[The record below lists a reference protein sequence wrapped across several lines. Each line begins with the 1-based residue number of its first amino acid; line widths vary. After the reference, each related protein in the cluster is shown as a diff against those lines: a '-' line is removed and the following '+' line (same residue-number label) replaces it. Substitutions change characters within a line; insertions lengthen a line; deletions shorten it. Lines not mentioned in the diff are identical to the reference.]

1 MFTITFSLSMGYE
14 VFLLSRVR
22 GNGAAAAIRKNDLR
36 SRSRHFSGSA
46 PSSGS
51 AVGNVPDFNPDDG
64 GDLA

>member
-1 MFTITFSLSMGYE
+1 MPGWLPRS
-14 VFLLSRVR
+14 
-22 GNGAAAAIRKNDLR
+22 AAVEEDALGVVARKYDLR